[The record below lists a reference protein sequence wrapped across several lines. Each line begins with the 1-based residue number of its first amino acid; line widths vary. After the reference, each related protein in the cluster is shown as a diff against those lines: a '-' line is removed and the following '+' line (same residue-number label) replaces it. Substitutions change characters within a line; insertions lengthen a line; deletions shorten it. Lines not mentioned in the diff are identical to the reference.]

1 MGSSSPLRSRRDV
14 RPISSTRRKFTKKLL
29 WHLAK
34 PLGGAG
40 DEEDAHL
47 VPPVA
52 QRFGKLHAVD
62 ARHLDVQKQQIKGAA
77 ALLQGRVQG
86 LGGGVGGHLPGDAPL
101 LEDFP
106 AKAFQALALPGVILA
121 DGQAVWF
128 QKRLPFLHITP
139 IYADYS
145 TRKRKIQ
152 LPLSR
157 KLFSTCFTLWEF
169 GASGFPCPGWRR
181 SAPAGRGC
189 PPPGAPAWRGRAR

>member
-1 MGSSSPLRSRRDV
+1 MDGVDLV
-14 RPISSTRRKFTKKLL
+14 ALQGI
-29 WHLAK
+29 
-34 PLGGAG
+34 LGGAG

-52 QRFGKLHAVD
+52 QRFGKLHAID
-62 ARHLDVQKQQIKGAA
+62 ARHLDVQEQQIKGAA
-77 ALLQGRVQG
+77 ALLQGRVQR

-139 IYADYS
+139 IYVNYS

-157 KLFSTCFTLWEF
+157 K
-169 GASGFPCPGWRR
+169 
-181 SAPAGRGC
+181 
-189 PPPGAPAWRGRAR
+189 